1 MNRSICRIAVIVS
14 SFIVASS
21 VVYLVRTGFR
31 DGAGLFRKLMYIAL
45 SFLIVASIFA
55 LRQRSIDWKDRPE
68 KRRHLRAVKAFVI
81 LMIVIMVP
89 VAFVFFR

>member
-1 MNRSICRIAVIVS
+1 MNRSIYRLSVIAS

-21 VVYLVRTGFR
+21 VVYLVRTGFS
-31 DGAGLFRKLMYIAL
+31 DGAGPFRKLMYIAL

-55 LRQRSIDWKDRPE
+55 LKQRAIDWKNRPE
-68 KRRHLRAVKAFVI
+68 KLRHLRAVRALII
-81 LMIVIMVP
+81 LMIAIMVP